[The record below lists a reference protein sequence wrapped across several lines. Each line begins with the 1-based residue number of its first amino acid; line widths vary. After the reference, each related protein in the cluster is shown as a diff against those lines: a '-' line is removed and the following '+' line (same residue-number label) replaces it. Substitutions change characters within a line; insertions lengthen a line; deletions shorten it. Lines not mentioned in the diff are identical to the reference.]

1 MSSLFGEAL
10 WHVSVHFPKL
20 QVCEDK
26 PKSDL
31 PAGESY
37 NIHTVMKEEGA
48 GLKAD
53 ARQNDFALQM
63 REKFGQV
70 TQMATCQLL
79 NNS

>member
-1 MSSLFGEAL
+1 MR
-10 WHVSVHFPKL
+10 FPKL

-37 NIHTVMKEEGA
+37 NIHRFMKEEGG

-53 ARQNDFALQM
+53 ARQNDIALQM
-63 REKFGQV
+63 RENFGQM
-70 TQMATCQLL
+70 TQVATCQFL
-79 NNS
+79 NNC